1 MTSDYATLPPDITAQ
16 QAIDKLRKEA
26 PDKETIYYCYVVDEQ
41 RRLLGFVSLKDLILA
56 KPDTLVKEIM
66 NKDLIYAHVLDDQE
80 EVARKIQKYD
90 LIALPVVNGNDALVG
105 IITYDDAMDI
115 ITQEHTEDMEKLMAI
130 TGEHEAAAY
139 MKTPVIEHF
148 KNRCGWLIFLA
159 LLGFVSGFIVQ
170 KFENVI
176 MQFTILATFMP
187 MLADTGG
194 NTGSQSATL
203 VIRALALKEI
213 TPRDFLRVIYK
224 EFNISLLLGIA
235 LAFVAILRVYFYAL
249 TTPTYHLP
257 LTKIGMAVGVA
268 LSLQV
273 ISSTLIGAILPLIA
287 ARFKTDPAVVASPA
301 LTTIVDITGLFIFF
315 YHSKNY
321 FRNIIMQTLT
331 LFPYDIARYNS
342 FLEQI
347 KGNHLMVTEKIERF
361 PEVFLHVAS
370 DTDYNKSD
378 LVIPTDIFSL
388 YRDIIVSQSGR
399 GLIEEV
405 TEMLKRYKLTISVA
419 ESCTGGLI
427 SHLLTQVS
435 GSSNYFI
442 LGAITYSNYAKTK
455 ILGVPND
462 ILKKIWGST

>member
-1 MTSDYATLPPDITAQ
+1 MTKNPLLVPEIREFISKNDVDTIKEFCSSTHPGIVAEFISPLSPNEIWDILKILNPDLRAEIFSHLDLDLQIKLTQNLSRHDLAQLISEMSPDDRVDLLKKLPEEFKENLLPAIAQAEREDIRKLSSYPEGTAGAVMTSDYATLPPDITAQ

-315 YHSKNY
+315 
-321 FRNIIMQTLT
+321 TT
-331 LFPYDIARYNS
+331 A
-342 FLEQI
+342 
-347 KGNHLMVTEKIERF
+347 KI
-361 PEVFLHVAS
+361 
-370 DTDYNKSD
+370 
-378 LVIPTDIFSL
+378 
-388 YRDIIVSQSGR
+388 
-399 GLIEEV
+399 
-405 TEMLKRYKLTISVA
+405 
-419 ESCTGGLI
+419 
-427 SHLLTQVS
+427 
-435 GSSNYFI
+435 I
-442 LGAITYSNYAKTK
+442 LGI
-455 ILGVPND
+455 
-462 ILKKIWGST
+462 